1 MSKCK
6 ISAAKQYIIYIY
18 MSLMN
23 LSYMTLLYPR
33 CRFEG
38 LTLNQ
43 CVRVCAR
50 VRARACLFACLFI
63 CVCLCLR
70 VHAFAYTIKTT
81 HTYMHSHRCFIQI
94 LLNKALPQCKIPSY
108 DWAQDMW
115 VWLTLT
121 KLFNLLTKKTKLKT
135 KSMNFAQLAPHVSA
149 IAISCRWQRCRRKT
163 PNHSKTIVNV
173 TARH

>member
-1 MSKCK
+1 MC
-6 ISAAKQYIIYIY
+6 A
-18 MSLMN
+18 
-23 LSYMTLLYPR
+23 
-33 CRFEG
+33 C
-38 LTLNQ
+38 
-43 CVRVCAR
+43 VCAR
-50 VRARACLFACLFI
+50 ACML
-63 CVCLCLR
+63 VCMFVYMCLR

-81 HTYMHSHRCFIQI
+81 HTYMHNHRYRCFIQI
-94 LLNKALPQCKIPSY
+94 LLNKALPQCNIPSY
-108 DWAQDMW
+108 DWAQDMC